1 MYPEYERIFI
11 ISQHFCRGVV
21 KARQI
26 QNLNL
31 WQKAPRIGTKGFTAC
46 NLTLPLMLFQV
57 DMEIVFQRNPFFQ
70 KQVSLLFPAGNQPSA
85 MIDNPMAG
93 IVTVILRPAQ
103 TCPTRRAFLLRPISL
118 AIWP

>member
-1 MYPEYERIFI
+1 
-11 ISQHFCRGVV
+11 
-21 KARQI
+21 
-26 QNLNL
+26 
-31 WQKAPRIGTKGFTAC
+31 
-46 NLTLPLMLFQV
+46 MLFQV

-103 TCPTRRAFLLRPISL
+103 NLPDQTCVFTPADQLGNLAVGCDFSLRNFFNRR
-118 AIWP
+118 